1 MQDKTAK
8 SSERTLLVA
17 LLLSAPGPLVT
28 GIAAITSGSATQI
41 ADFLR
46 RTSELAATFMSWWV
60 FRKLQRS
67 PVGKAQQQ
75 KLEHQANLTVA
86 RAMVCSGIAMLVVG
100 VYRLYVYQPTGN
112 VTMGLVIAA
121 LGLITNSGFMCKYMA
136 LNKAQPNPVIA
147 GQLKLYRAKAC
158 VDFVVVAALAAVA
171 IAPTHP
177 ATRYVDAL
185 GSIAV
190 SFYLLWTGITS
201 ERKLKADSTLEA

>member
-1 MQDKTAK
+1 MSDKTAK

-46 RTSELAATFMSWWV
+46 RTSELVATFMSWWV
-60 FRKLQRS
+60 FRKIQRS
-67 PVGKAQQQ
+67 PVSKSQQQ
-75 KLEHQANLTVA
+75 KLEHRANLTVA

-112 VTMGLVIAA
+112 VTMGLVIAV
-121 LGLITNSGFMCKYMA
+121 LGLITNSGFMFKYIA

-158 VDFVVVAALAAVA
+158 VDFVVVVALAAVA

-201 ERKLKADSTLEA
+201 ERKLKGDNPL